1 MRRRQ
6 AEVAFADST
15 MLDLLLKVVPA
26 PTSSWNAAQAVED
39 KPREGFTQV
48 LRQRLSIQ
56 GQVQKVMPKRT
67 TNQVHT
73 AVVQVPAK
81 EAEAI
86 LKRSGQHR
94 VFLQRFANEATD
106 DCTVVPWCHR
116 EIADVD
122 LIYAKASSLPGFM
135 GLMLLRLR
143 VAVFFLN
150 SELKAARL
158 AFAAVGA
165 TADTAGL
172 QIKQHWLARNCPK
185 GDAESIV
192 KTLLDWGWSAI
203 PLQRVVNKAGDRGQ
217 WRLGS
222 EVPPPASRMYLK
234 DQTVVFEPLEF
245 PSKREA
251 KPQLLGASNA
261 ASVAA
266 PPPPGLPAPPKQ
278 TAQPI
283 APLLQSI
290 PAQASAD
297 LKQYVDQALE
307 AQAQKHGAEMTALR
321 QEVSQANR
329 QGMEVSQKVDV
340 LAASVQSVA
349 GVAQEAHA
357 TATSLA
363 TMIKELQAEQKA
375 SFERLEGMLPERPR
389 KRPGQDNPDEQL

>member
-1 MRRRQ
+1 MQQQFCDEVLIRTANEGWFRPSIVIAVFVESWDVAVGQPHFWALINTIQACRQ
-6 AEVAFADST
+6 QRARVEGPDHVQQFAQLSAV
-15 MLDLLLKVVPA
+15 LA
-26 PTSSWNAAQAVED
+26 PWYNSSRATDATDVGTYADEFQ
-39 KPREGFTQV
+39 
-48 LRQRLSIQ
+48 LS
-56 GQVQKVMPKRT
+56 G
-67 TNQVHT
+67 
-73 AVVQVPAK
+73 
-81 EAEAI
+81 
-86 LKRSGQHR
+86 
-94 VFLQRFANEATD
+94 VFLN
-106 DCTVVPWCHR
+106 C
-116 EIADVD
+116 
-122 LIYAKASSLPGFM
+122 
-135 GLMLLRLR
+135 
-143 VAVFFLN
+143 
-150 SELKAARL
+150 ELTAARL
-158 AFAAVGA
+158 AFAAVGV

-185 GDAESIV
+185 GDAKSIV

-389 KRPGQDNPDEQL
+389 KCPGQDNPDEQL